1 MDSSTAGNRAQ
12 NELGNIIYVA
22 EAAQRPALCNNGK
35 ARQRTLQRVPAHRT
49 VEPLWLLDVPIMRG
63 YLKAV

>member
-35 ARQRTLQRVPAHRT
+35 ARQRTLQRVPAHS
-49 VEPLWLLDVPIMRG
+49 
-63 YLKAV
+63 

>member
-1 MDSSTAGNRAQ
+1 MNSSTTGNRAQ

-35 ARQRTLQRVPAHRT
+35 ARQSTAAHAAAS
-49 VEPLWLLDVPIMRG
+49 PCSQNS
-63 YLKAV
+63 